1 MDNTNEISI
10 KKLIVHILDNN
21 LQMPVLSEQEHEL
34 NSEISEFIEKHINKI
49 LKDDRLKEAIFLE
62 SSNQVKNLC
71 ESLGVDTKQFP
82 IVTAEISSILFNI
95 MQKHVDIP
103 PADMIFCILNFEND
117 SYLGMIKL
125 NYRHSYIH
133 YIERN
138 EAGNLNS
145 IIKQKT
151 ALPLENQKID
161 ECAIINLNDLSI
173 KLLEKKYEINGEKL
187 LYFSNMFLRCTSKI
201 STSEKVKLFNK
212 TTEKFSK
219 QYFEED
225 YTKPV
230 EIQKA
235 VAESIDATE
244 TIDVVDIAE
253 KVFRKS
259 PQLKEEYIEEI
270 EKVGLKEKVIPVSQ
284 KMAQK
289 KFMKHKIK
297 TDSGIEINLPVEY
310 YGNDE
315 KIEFINNPD
324 GTVSI
329 MIKNIGQI
337 MR

>member
-1 MDNTNEISI
+1 MDHTNEISI
-10 KKLIVHILDNN
+10 KKMIVHILDSNI
-21 LQMPVLSEQEHEL
+21 QMPVLSEQEHEL
-34 NSEISEFIEKHINKI
+34 NTEIIEFAEKHIEKI
-49 LKDDRLKEAIFLE
+49 LKDERLKEAIFLE
-62 SSNQVKNLC
+62 TSNQVKNLC
-71 ESLGVDTKQFP
+71 ESIPGDSQRFP
-82 IVTAEISSILFNI
+82 AITAEIGSILFNI
-95 MQKHVDIP
+95 MQKHVEIP
-103 PADMIFCILNFEND
+103 PADTIFCLFN
-117 SYLGMIKL
+117 LGDYPHLGIMKL

-138 EAGNLNS
+138 ESGNVNS

-151 ALPLENQKID
+151 ALPLENQKVD

-173 KLLEKKYEINGEKL
+173 KLLEKKYEINGEKTF
-187 LYFSNMFLRCTSKI
+187 YFSNIFLGCTSKI
-201 STSEKVKLFNK
+201 STFEKVKLFNK

-235 VAESIDATE
+235 VAESIEETE
-244 TIDVVDIAE
+244 TIDVVDIAD

-259 PQLKEEYIEEI
+259 PQLKEEYIEEM
-270 EKVGLKEKVIPVSQ
+270 EKVGLKEKVIPVSP
-284 KMAQK
+284 KIAQK

-310 YGNDE
+310 YGNNE

-337 MR
+337 MK